1 MLKILLL
8 SLFSFICASEGTI
21 LTIDENEYSLY
32 SFFSRY
38 PKKQWERADS
48 LQRDKMFT
56 DFVKRELC
64 ILEAEKLGF
73 QNDPGVAVKIRDR
86 SLQIL
91 VNESY
96 EHFVATPLISPAD
109 LDAARE
115 NAKKELFASHV
126 LVGHAG
132 AYLGKPPQRTV
143 DEALILSQQIKGE
156 YEAGESFSVLA
167 EKYSDDPGAINNSG
181 SLGWVQWGATVP
193 KFQQVAFM
201 LDVGVL
207 SAPVLTNFGYH
218 LILISD
224 VRPSGLQ
231 HMSDDAYESYV

>member
-38 PKKQWERADS
+38 PKKQWGRADS
-48 LQRDKMFT
+48 LQKDKMFT

-64 ILEAEKLGF
+64 ILEAEKLGL

-96 EHFVATPLISPAD
+96 EHFVAAPLISPAD

-115 NAKKELFASHV
+115 NAKKELFASHI

-143 DEALILSQQIKGE
+143 DEALLLSQQIRGE
-156 YEAGESFSVLA
+156 YEA
-167 EKYSDDPGAINNSG
+167 
-181 SLGWVQWGATVP
+181 
-193 KFQQVAFM
+193 
-201 LDVGVL
+201 
-207 SAPVLTNFGYH
+207 
-218 LILISD
+218 
-224 VRPSGLQ
+224 
-231 HMSDDAYESYV
+231 

>member
-38 PKKQWERADS
+38 PKKQWGRADS
-48 LQRDKMFT
+48 LQKDKMFT

-64 ILEAEKLGF
+64 ILEAEKLGL

-96 EHFVATPLISPAD
+96 EHFVAAPLISPAD

-115 NAKKELFASHV
+115 NAKKELYASHV

-143 DEALILSQQIKGE
+143 DEALLLSQQIKSE

-181 SLGWVQWGATVP
+181 SLGWGWMWE
-193 KFQQVAFM
+193 FCRLLF
-201 LDVGVL
+201 
-207 SAPVLTNFGYH
+207 
-218 LILISD
+218 
-224 VRPSGLQ
+224 
-231 HMSDDAYESYV
+231 